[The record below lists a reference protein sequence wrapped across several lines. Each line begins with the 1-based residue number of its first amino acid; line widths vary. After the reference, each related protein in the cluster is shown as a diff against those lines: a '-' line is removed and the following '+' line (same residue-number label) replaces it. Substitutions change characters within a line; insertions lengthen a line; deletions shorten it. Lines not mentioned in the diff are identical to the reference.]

1 MKRVDLHVHSN
12 ASDGTFSPTVV
23 VQQAADAGLAAMAL
37 TDHDSVRGV
46 EEALLAAERLRQEG
60 RDIRVIP
67 GIELSVEH
75 RRGDIH
81 ILGLFVDIH
90 HEVFLK
96 ETMEAVAGRERRNEQ
111 MVQNLADAGI
121 AITMQDLK
129 EGNPDTVVT
138 RAHFSRYLV
147 KAGYAGNMNEAF
159 AKYLN
164 PDTPYYVPRAYVTKK
179 RGIEL
184 IRMAGGI
191 PVLAHPLNYKLEI
204 KELENLVAELKSY
217 GLAGIEALYS
227 SHCEADE
234 SYVRRLA
241 KQNRLLLS
249 GGSDYHGTNKPDIH
263 IGTGRG
269 NLEIPYEF
277 VEKMEDWLKSRK
289 TN

>member
-1 MKRVDLHVHSN
+1 MRRVDLHVHSN
-12 ASDGTFSPTVV
+12 ASDGTFAPAAV
-23 VQQAADAGLAAMAL
+23 VQQAADAGLAAIAL

-67 GIELSVEH
+67 GIELSVGH
-75 RRGDIH
+75 RRSDIH

-90 HEVFLK
+90 HGIFLK

-121 AITMQDLK
+121 DITIQDLK

-138 RAHFSRYLV
+138 RAHFSKYLV
-147 KAGYAGNMNEAF
+147 KSGYAEDMNDAF

-191 PVLAHPLNYKLEI
+191 PVLAHPLNYRLES
-204 KELENLVAELKSY
+204 KELENLVAELSSY

-234 SYVRRLA
+234 AYVRRLA
-241 KQNRLLLS
+241 RQNGLLIS

-263 IGTGRG
+263 IGTGHG
-269 NLEIPYEF
+269 NLKIPYEL
-277 VEKMEDWLKSRK
+277 VEKMEDWLRVQKMH
-289 TN
+289 

>member
-12 ASDGTFSPTVV
+12 ASDGTFSPETVV
-23 VQQAADAGLAAMAL
+23 WQAADAGLAAMAL

-46 EEALLAAERLRQEG
+46 EEALFAAKRLRQEG
-60 RDIRVIP
+60 RNIRVIP
-67 GIELSVEH
+67 GIELSVAH
-75 RRGDIH
+75 RGSDIH
-81 ILGLFVDIH
+81 ILGLFVDIRH
-90 HEVFLK
+90 GVFLK
-96 ETMEAVAGRERRNEQ
+96 ETMEAVEGRERRNEQ

-138 RAHFSRYLV
+138 RAHFSRHLV
-147 KAGYAGNMNEAF
+147 KAGYAADMNDAF
-159 AKYLN
+159 ARYLN
-164 PDTPYYVPRAYVTKK
+164 PDTPYYVPRAYVTKE

-191 PVLAHPLNYKLEI
+191 PILAHPLNYKLET
-204 KELENLVAELKSY
+204 KELESLVAELKSC
-217 GLAGIEALYS
+217 GLAGIEAMYS
-227 SHCEADE
+227 SHCRADE

-241 KQNRLLLS
+241 KEHRLLLS

-269 NLEIPYEF
+269 NMEIPYEF

-289 TN
+289 TS

>member
-12 ASDGTFSPTVV
+12 ASDGTFSPATV

-46 EEALLAAERLRQEG
+46 EEALLTAERLRQEG

-191 PVLAHPLNYKLEI
+191 PILAHPLNYRLEI